1 MDCSLSYAATLR
13 SPREPL
19 GPRPDSGSMGDRILV
34 LLVFVLA
41 AIYLFATSRLRVVEI
56 GDPIGIKMYPVL
68 IGIAAIVTGLLLVG
82 EIVSSRRHIA
92 VPANDTA
99 GEHHPGMVLA
109 VLGWILAYALVFSTL
124 GYLIS
129 SILFSFGLLT
139 CFHRGKWGENAAIA
153 IIFSGG
159 VYFAF
164 TKLLSINLPRG
175 LLAF

>member
-1 MDCSLSYAATLR
+1 MDFPLRYAAALR

-19 GPRPDSGSMGDRILV
+19 GPRPDPGTMGDRILV
-34 LLVFVLA
+34 LLVFLLA

-68 IGIAAIVTGLLLVG
+68 VGIAAIATGLLLVG
-82 EIVSSRRHIA
+82 EIVRSRRQLA
-92 VPANDTA
+92 TPANDTA

-109 VLGWILAYALVFSTL
+109 VLGWIVAYSLIFSTL

-129 SILFSFGLLT
+129 SILFTFGLLA
-139 CFHRGKWGENAAIA
+139 CLHRGKWGANAAIA
-153 IIFSGG
+153 ILFSGG
-159 VYFAF
+159 IYFAF

-175 LLAF
+175 PLAF

>member
-1 MDCSLSYAATLR
+1 MDFSLRYAATLR

-19 GPRPDSGSMGDRILV
+19 GLRPDPGTMGDRILV
-34 LLVFVLA
+34 LLVFVLSVM
-41 AIYLFATSRLRVVEI
+41 YLFTTSRLRVVEI
-56 GDPIGIKMYPVL
+56 GDPIGIKMYPALV
-68 IGIAAIVTGLLLVG
+68 GIAAIVTGLLLVG
-82 EIVSSRRHIA
+82 EIVRSRRFIA
-92 VPANDTA
+92 APANDTA

-153 IIFSGG
+153 ILFSGG